1 MTQFE
6 FADLFANHFALSLS
20 IFTAFISAT
29 SALLVATYFAS
40 HSISS
45 KLARVIIVI
54 YVASAV
60 FFITAFQRNADIL
73 VRIRNLFDESMSWH
87 TAATE
92 PVWILPV
99 GSRLSRSRNRI
110 GSAGHFARLSDSG
123 PHNPVV
129 VGSSSTGPPFFSI
142 G

>member
-6 FADLFANHFALSLS
+6 LADLFANHFALSLS

-54 YVASAV
+54 YIASAV

-73 VRIRNLFDESMSWH
+73 VRIRSLFDESMSWH
-87 TAATE
+87 TAAAE

-99 GSRLSRSRNRI
+99 AISMGTVTLI
-110 GSAGHFARLSDSG
+110 AIAGGAIWYFYNARK
-123 PHNPVV
+123 N
-129 VGSSSTGPPFFSI
+129 VGAT
-142 G
+142 